1 MKKIVILFTIFI
13 LLFTSI
19 IPAQEKAYSQ
29 IIIKN
34 EKLLDLINKQKVKL
48 FNINLPKT
56 SNFNLEDIEL
66 KDDAFHGSNLL
77 NFAEWWYF
85 DAIFDNDYSA
95 QFTIYVFGVLTQK
108 FIISQA
114 NIYKNGI
121 SILCNQEYYIFNELD
136 LSKETPFIQIDG
148 KQLMKGY
155 VDEISGLWTYDVTL
169 NFEDTSI
176 NLQFIEKSKGWKVDL
191 SIGGWAVI
199 LPKAEVNGKIILDDV
214 EYFVKGI
221 GYHDHNWGMNLF
233 DLLHFGWY
241 WGKINSDN
249 LTIVWFV
256 ILNTRIDS
264 ENLCVISKDEGGY
277 INIDPKDIY
286 FSAKDYIL
294 DNIWLIPSSFILKVN
309 IKDIYFSILMNAQ
322 SIDSNFKING
332 HYWRYHI
339 NYSGNMIIDNELRQI
354 SGIQIA
360 EFMRL
365 R

>member
-19 IPAQEKAYSQ
+19 IPIQEKAYPQ
-29 IIIKN
+29 IRIKN
-34 EKLLDLINKQKVKL
+34 EKLIDLINGQKVKL
-48 FNINLPKT
+48 FNINQPKT
-56 SNFNLEDIEL
+56 SAFTLENIEL
-66 KDDAFHGSNLL
+66 KDDAFHGADSL

-85 DAIFDNDYSA
+85 DAIFDNNYSA
-95 QFTIYVFGVLTQK
+95 QITIYVFGVLTQK
-108 FIISQA
+108 FIISQV
-114 NIYKNGI
+114 NFYKNGI
-121 SILCNQEYYIFNELD
+121 SVFSKQEYYIFNELD
-136 LSKETPFIQIDG
+136 VSKEIPFIQIDG

-155 VDEISGLWTYDVTL
+155 IDEISGLWTYDVTL
-169 NFEDTSI
+169 DFADTSI
-176 NLQFIEKSKGWKVDL
+176 DLQFIGKTKGWKGDL
-191 SIGGWAVI
+191 SIGGWAAI
-199 LPKAEVNGKIILDDV
+199 LPKAEVNGKIKLDDV

-256 ILNTRIDS
+256 ILNTRFDT
-264 ENLCVISKDEGGY
+264 ENLCVISKDEGEY
-277 INIDPKDIY
+277 INIDSKDIY
-286 FSAKDYIL
+286 FNAKDYNL
-294 DNIWLIPSSFILKVN
+294 DYIWLIPNSFVLKVN

-322 SIDSNFKING
+322 TIDSDFKING

-339 NYSGNMIIDNELRQI
+339 NCLGNIIINGDMKDI
-354 SGIQIA
+354 SSIQIA